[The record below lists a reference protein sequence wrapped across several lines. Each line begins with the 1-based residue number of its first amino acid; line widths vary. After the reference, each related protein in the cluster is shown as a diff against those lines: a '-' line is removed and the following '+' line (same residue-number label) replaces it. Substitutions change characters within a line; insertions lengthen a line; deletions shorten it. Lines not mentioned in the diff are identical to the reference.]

1 MKKLRNWD
9 NKTWLSSKKYISAFN
24 FFLKKKVKLNK
35 NTKILDIGCGR
46 ANIISSLQKKYKFK
60 NKPVGIDIIKNRN
73 MKKNIMFYK
82 KDALLFL
89 KSSTIF
95 SVVGSEY
102 HVIPTASVVSFEGA
116 NTFQSGNNFFKFSPI
131 SISVPL
137 IWYTGVVL
145 FNSTF

>member
-1 MKKLRNWD
+1 MKPLKNWD
-9 NKTWLSSKKYISAFN
+9 NKTWLSSKKYVTAFN
-24 FFLKKKVKLNK
+24 SFLKNKIKFNK

-89 KSSTIF
+89 KSTKVKFDLIIIKQ
-95 SVVGSEY
+95 
-102 HVIPTASVVSFEGA
+102 VIH
-116 NTFQSGNNFFKFSPI
+116 FFTTKQLKSLQKI
-131 SISVPL
+131 L
-137 IWYTGVVL
+137 
-145 FNSTF
+145 NQN